1 MNLGRLARFG
11 VVGVLNTAIY
21 YGAYLGLRRL
31 VEYMVAHVIA
41 FVTAMV
47 CSYFLNCYITFRTA
61 PRWRTF
67 LMFPLSTVASFVVT
81 TVGLR
86 VAVEFGGLGQ
96 RIAPLI
102 VAGAGIPVTYVITH
116 YIMIGRLRDPLRA
129 SVGAPAGER
138 DVSAG

>member
-1 MNLGRLARFG
+1 
-11 VVGVLNTAIY
+11 
-21 YGAYLGLRRL
+21 
-31 VEYMVAHVIA
+31 
-41 FVTAMV
+41 MV